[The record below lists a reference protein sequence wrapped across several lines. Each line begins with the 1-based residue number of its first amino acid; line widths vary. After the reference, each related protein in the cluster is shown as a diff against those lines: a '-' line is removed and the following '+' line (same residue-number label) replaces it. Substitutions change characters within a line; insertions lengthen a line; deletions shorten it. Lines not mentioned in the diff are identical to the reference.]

1 MRTSP
6 LLSLTCFSPHSSLLD
21 CSGGF
26 AFWNLL
32 WPSLFLLNEI
42 RHLESVLG
50 VVRVSVSKR
59 KAKKKRGGKSVFLFN
74 TRGLLVHK
82 WLLYSTPALE
92 TIIANP
98 HCCLLLTCRV
108 SLQLGVAVLGQGR
121 GERGATWLT
130 QQLKGSPST
139 PPPRYGDNAGREA
152 RWMYSRQQRGPV
164 FPEGALCRQR
174 ETESRNV
181 NCLWYVPFRPWISP
195 YQQVAS

>member
-1 MRTSP
+1 M
-6 LLSLTCFSPHSSLLD
+6 
-21 CSGGF
+21 
-26 AFWNLL
+26 
-32 WPSLFLLNEI
+32 
-42 RHLESVLG
+42 SV
-50 VVRVSVSKR
+50 
-59 KAKKKRGGKSVFLFN
+59 KKKSQKKEGRQECLPFN

-108 SLQLGVAVLGQGR
+108 SLQLGVAVLGQGH

-130 QQLKGSPST
+130 QQLKGSAST
-139 PPPRYGDNAGREA
+139 PPPRGDNAGREA
-152 RWMYSRQQRGPV
+152 RWMYSWQQRGPV

-181 NCLWYVPFRPWISP
+181 NCLWYVPFSHGLALISKWLLKSNSAP
-195 YQQVAS
+195 ERRLGCAELKSALISQDYPVSGVLR